1 MREMNYGH
9 TIRACFTGYIVQ
21 AIVNNF
27 IPLLFVYFHT
37 HYHIPMGS
45 ITFLV
50 TANFGIQLVVDFLS
64 AGFVDKIGYRVSAV
78 IAHFCAAAG
87 FVLLTLLPDM
97 MPSPFAGIMI
107 AVTVYAVGGG
117 LLEVI
122 VSPIVEACPTD
133 NKESVM
139 SLLHSFYCWGHVAV
153 VCISTIY
160 FAVFGIENWK
170 ALALVLAIIPL
181 ANGIMFVRV
190 PIYKLV
196 EDAGEGIGL
205 KQIVSSGVFWVLVL
219 MMACSG
225 ACEQA
230 VSQWSSAFA
239 EAGLGVDKTLG
250 DLAGP
255 MFFAVMMGS
264 ARVLYSK
271 KAQKIKAEVFMGAS
285 AALCIASYLL
295 ISLSPLPALSLI
307 GCGICG
313 FSVGVMWPGTFSMA
327 SAVMRKGGTM
337 MFAFLA
343 LAGDLG
349 CSGGPTFVG
358 WIAGKNGDSLQMGIL
373 AAVVFPAA
381 LIAGILVL
389 RKMAASLK
397 GNYSV

>member
-1 MREMNYGH
+1 MKELNYSH
-9 TIRACFTGYIVQ
+9 TIKACFTGYIVQ
-21 AIVNNF
+21 AVVNNF

-37 HYHIPMGS
+37 HYDIPMGS

-50 TANFGIQLVVDFLS
+50 TANFGIQLLVDLLS
-64 AGFVDKIGYRVSAV
+64 AGFVDKIGYRFSVVA
-78 IAHFCAAAG
+78 AHFCVVAG
-87 FVLLTLLPDM
+87 FVLLVILPDLT
-97 MPSPFAGIMI
+97 SNPFMGIMA
-107 AVTVYAVGGG
+107 AVTVYAIGGG

-122 VSPIVEACPTD
+122 VSPVVEACPTD

-153 VCISTIY
+153 VAVSTVY
-160 FAVFGIENWK
+160 FAVFGIERWK
-170 ALALVLAIIPL
+170 ALALILAIIPL
-181 ANGIMFVRV
+181 ANGILFTRV

-196 EDAGEGIGL
+196 DDADGGLGL
-205 KQIVSSGVFWVLVL
+205 KQILSTGVFWVLVL
-219 MMACSG
+219 MMACAG
-225 ACEQA
+225 ASEQA

-255 MFFAVMMGS
+255 MFFAVMMGAS
-264 ARVLYSK
+264 RVFYSR
-271 KAQKIKAEVFMGAS
+271 KADRIKPEVFMGIS
-285 AALCIASYLL
+285 AVLCIASYLL
-295 ISLSPLPALSLI
+295 ISMSPLPVLSLA

-313 FSVGVMWPGTFSMA
+313 FSVGVMWPGTFSIA

-358 WIAGKNGDSLQMGIL
+358 WISGKNSDSLSSGIL
-373 AAVVFPAA
+373 AAVVFPVFMIAGLAA
-381 LIAGILVL
+381 LRKKIAG
-389 RKMAASLK
+389 KPSEP
-397 GNYSV
+397 

>member
-1 MREMNYGH
+1 MKELNYSH
-9 TIRACFTGYIVQ
+9 TIKACFTGYIVQ
-21 AIVNNF
+21 AVVNNF

-37 HYHIPMGS
+37 HYDIPMGS

-50 TANFGIQLVVDFLS
+50 TANFGIQLLVDLLS
-64 AGFVDKIGYRVSAV
+64 AGFVDKIGYRFSIVA
-78 IAHFCAAAG
+78 AHFCVVAG
-87 FVLLTLLPDM
+87 FVLLVILPDLT
-97 MPSPFAGIMI
+97 SNPFMGIMA
-107 AVTVYAVGGG
+107 AVTVYAIGGG

-122 VSPIVEACPTD
+122 VSPVVEACPTD

-153 VCISTIY
+153 VAVSTVY
-160 FAVFGIENWK
+160 FAVFGIERWK
-170 ALALVLAIIPL
+170 ALALILAIIPL
-181 ANGIMFVRV
+181 ANGILFTRV

-196 EDAGEGIGL
+196 DDAEGGLGL
-205 KQIVSSGVFWVLVL
+205 KQILSTGVFWVLVL
-219 MMACSG
+219 MMACAG
-225 ACEQA
+225 ASEQA

-255 MFFAVMMGS
+255 MFFAVMMGAS
-264 ARVLYSK
+264 RVFYSR
-271 KAQKIKAEVFMGAS
+271 KADRIKPEVFMGIS
-285 AALCIASYLL
+285 AVLCIASYLL
-295 ISLSPLPALSLI
+295 ISLSPLPVLSLA

-313 FSVGVMWPGTFSMA
+313 FSVGVMWPGTFSIA

-358 WIAGKNGDSLQMGIL
+358 WISGKNSDSLSSGIL
-373 AAVVFPAA
+373 AAVVFPVFMIAGLAA
-381 LIAGILVL
+381 LRKKIAG
-389 RKMAASLK
+389 KPSEP
-397 GNYSV
+397 

>member
-1 MREMNYGH
+1 MKELNYSH
-9 TIRACFTGYIVQ
+9 TIKACFTGYIVQ
-21 AIVNNF
+21 AVVNNF

-37 HYHIPMGS
+37 HYDIPMGS

-50 TANFGIQLVVDFLS
+50 TANFGIQLLVDLLS
-64 AGFVDKIGYRVSAV
+64 AGFVDKIGYRFSIVA
-78 IAHFCAAAG
+78 AHFCVVAG
-87 FVLLTLLPDM
+87 FVLLVILPDLT
-97 MPSPFAGIMI
+97 SNPFMGIMA
-107 AVTVYAVGGG
+107 AVTVYAIGGG

-122 VSPIVEACPTD
+122 VSPVVEACPTD

-153 VCISTIY
+153 VAVSTVY
-160 FAVFGIENWK
+160 FAVFGIERWK
-170 ALALVLAIIPL
+170 ALALILAIIPL
-181 ANGIMFVRV
+181 ANGILFTRV

-196 EDAGEGIGL
+196 DDADGGLGL
-205 KQIVSSGVFWVLVL
+205 KQILSTGVFWVLVL
-219 MMACSG
+219 MMACAG
-225 ACEQA
+225 ASEQA

-255 MFFAVMMGS
+255 MFFAVMMGAS
-264 ARVLYSK
+264 RVFYSR
-271 KAQKIKAEVFMGAS
+271 KADRIKPEVFMGIS
-285 AALCIASYLL
+285 AVLCIASYLL
-295 ISLSPLPALSLI
+295 ISMSPLPVLSLA

-313 FSVGVMWPGTFSMA
+313 FSVGVMWPGTFSIA

-358 WIAGKNGDSLQMGIL
+358 WISGKNSDSLSSGIL
-373 AAVVFPAA
+373 AAVVFPVFMIAGLAA
-381 LIAGILVL
+381 LRKKIAG
-389 RKMAASLK
+389 KPSEP
-397 GNYSV
+397 

>member
-21 AIVNNF
+21 AVVNNF

-64 AGFVDKIGYRVSAV
+64 AGFVDKIGYRASAV

-107 AVTVYAVGGG
+107 AVTIYAVGGG

-153 VCISTIY
+153 VCVSTIY

-170 ALALVLAIIPL
+170 ALALVLAVIPL
-181 ANGIMFVRV
+181 ANGIIFVKV

-196 EDAGEGIGL
+196 EDAGEGLGL

-239 EAGLGVDKTLG
+239 EAGLGVDKMIG

-271 KAQKIKAEVFMGAS
+271 KAQKVKAEVFMGAS

-327 SAVMRKGGTM
+327 SAVMRNGGTM

-381 LIAGILVL
+381 LIAGIVVL
-389 RKMAASLK
+389 RKMAAAK
-397 GNYSV
+397 PVAG

>member
-1 MREMNYGH
+1 MKELNYSH
-9 TIRACFTGYIVQ
+9 TIKACFTGYIVQ
-21 AIVNNF
+21 AVVNNF

-37 HYHIPMGS
+37 HYDIPMGS

-50 TANFGIQLVVDFLS
+50 TANFGIQLLVDLLS
-64 AGFVDKIGYRVSAV
+64 AGFVDKIGYRFSVVA
-78 IAHFCAAAG
+78 AHFCVVAG
-87 FVLLTLLPDM
+87 FVLLVILPDLT
-97 MPSPFAGIMI
+97 SNPFMGIMA
-107 AVTVYAVGGG
+107 AVTVYAIGGG

-122 VSPIVEACPTD
+122 VSPVVEACPTD

-153 VCISTIY
+153 VAVSTVY
-160 FAVFGIENWK
+160 FAVFGIERWK
-170 ALALVLAIIPL
+170 ALALILAIIPL
-181 ANGIMFVRV
+181 ANGILFTRV

-196 EDAGEGIGL
+196 DDADGGLGL
-205 KQIVSSGVFWVLVL
+205 KQILSTGVFWMLVL
-219 MMACSG
+219 MMACAG
-225 ACEQA
+225 ASEQA

-255 MFFAVMMGS
+255 MFFAVMMGAS
-264 ARVLYSK
+264 RVFYSR
-271 KAQKIKAEVFMGAS
+271 KADRIKPEVFMGIS
-285 AALCIASYLL
+285 AVLCIASYLL
-295 ISLSPLPALSLI
+295 ISLSPLPVLSLA

-313 FSVGVMWPGTFSMA
+313 FSVGVMWPGTFSIA

-358 WIAGKNGDSLQMGIL
+358 WISGKNSDSLSSGIL
-373 AAVVFPAA
+373 AAVVFPVFMIAGLAA
-381 LIAGILVL
+381 LRKKIAG
-389 RKMAASLK
+389 KPSEP
-397 GNYSV
+397 

>member
-1 MREMNYGH
+1 MREMNYRH

-37 HYHIPMGS
+37 HYNIPMGS

-64 AGFVDKIGYRVSAV
+64 AGLVDKIGYRISAV
-78 IAHFCAAAG
+78 IAHFCVVAG
-87 FVLLTLLPDM
+87 FVLLILLPDM
-97 MPSPFAGIMI
+97 MPAPFAGIMI

-153 VCISTIY
+153 VCVSTIY

-181 ANGIMFVRV
+181 ANGIIFVRV
-190 PIYKLV
+190 PIYELV
-196 EDAGEGIGL
+196 EDAEEGLGL
-205 KQIVSSGVFWVLVL
+205 KQIVSSGVFRVLVL
-219 MMACSG
+219 MMACAG

-255 MFFAVMMGS
+255 MFFAIMMGS

-271 KAQKIKAEVFMGAS
+271 KAQKIKAEMFMGAS
-285 AALCIASYLL
+285 AVLCIASYLL

-327 SAVMRKGGTM
+327 SAVMRNGGTM

-373 AAVVFPAA
+373 AAAVFPAA
-381 LIAGILVL
+381 LIAGIVVL

-397 GNYSV
+397 GNCSI

>member
-1 MREMNYGH
+1 MKELNYSH
-9 TIRACFTGYIVQ
+9 TIKACFTGYIVQ
-21 AIVNNF
+21 AVVNNF

-37 HYHIPMGS
+37 HYDIPMGS

-50 TANFGIQLVVDFLS
+50 TANFGIQLLVDLLS
-64 AGFVDKIGYRVSAV
+64 AGFVDKIGYRFSIVA
-78 IAHFCAAAG
+78 AHFCVVAG
-87 FVLLTLLPDM
+87 FVLLVILPDLT
-97 MPSPFAGIMI
+97 SNPFMGIMA
-107 AVTVYAVGGG
+107 AVTVYAIGGG

-122 VSPIVEACPTD
+122 VSPVVEACPTD

-153 VCISTIY
+153 VAVSTVY
-160 FAVFGIENWK
+160 FAVFGIERWK
-170 ALALVLAIIPL
+170 ALALILAIIPL
-181 ANGIMFVRV
+181 ANGILFTRV

-196 EDAGEGIGL
+196 DDADGGLGL
-205 KQIVSSGVFWVLVL
+205 KQILSTGVFWVLVL
-219 MMACSG
+219 MMACAG
-225 ACEQA
+225 ASEQA

-255 MFFAVMMGS
+255 MFFAVMMGAS
-264 ARVLYSK
+264 RVFYSR
-271 KAQKIKAEVFMGAS
+271 KADRIKPEVFMGIS
-285 AALCIASYLL
+285 AVLCIASYLL
-295 ISLSPLPALSLI
+295 ISLSPLPVLSLA

-313 FSVGVMWPGTFSMA
+313 FSVGVMWPGTFSIA

-358 WIAGKNGDSLQMGIL
+358 WISGKNSDSLSSGIL
-373 AAVVFPAA
+373 AAVVFPVFMIAGLAA
-381 LIAGILVL
+381 LRKKSAG
-389 RKMAASLK
+389 KPSEP
-397 GNYSV
+397 

>member
-1 MREMNYGH
+1 MRKMNYGH
-9 TIRACFTGYIVQ
+9 TIRACFMGYIVQ
-21 AIVNNF
+21 AVVNNF

-37 HYHIPMGS
+37 HYNIPMGS

-64 AGFVDKIGYRVSAV
+64 AGFVDKIGYRASAV

-87 FVLLTLLPDM
+87 FVLLTFLPDM

-107 AVTVYAVGGG
+107 AVTIYAVGGG

-153 VCISTIY
+153 VCVSTTY

-170 ALALVLAIIPL
+170 ALALVLAVIPL
-181 ANGIMFVRV
+181 ANGIIFVKV

-196 EDAGEGIGL
+196 EDAGEGLGL

-219 MMACSG
+219 MMTCSG

-327 SAVMRKGGTM
+327 SAVMRNGGTM

-381 LIAGILVL
+381 LIAGIVVL
-389 RKMAASLK
+389 RKMAAAK
-397 GNYSV
+397 PVAG

>member
-1 MREMNYGH
+1 MREMNYRH

-21 AIVNNF
+21 AVVNNF

-64 AGFVDKIGYRVSAV
+64 AGFVDKIGYRISAV
-78 IAHFCAAAG
+78 IAHFCVVAG
-87 FVLLTLLPDM
+87 FVLLILLPDM
-97 MPSPFAGIMI
+97 MSVPFAGIMI

-153 VCISTIY
+153 VCVSTIY
-160 FAVFGIENWK
+160 FTVFGIENWK
-170 ALALVLAIIPL
+170 ALALVLAVIPL
-181 ANGIMFVRV
+181 ANGIIFVKV

-196 EDAGEGIGL
+196 EDAGEGLGL

-219 MMACSG
+219 MMACAG

-239 EAGLGVDKTLG
+239 EAGLGVDKTIG

-327 SAVMRKGGTM
+327 SAVMRNGGTM

-389 RKMAASLK
+389 RKMAARK
-397 GNYSV
+397 I

>member
-1 MREMNYGH
+1 MKELNYSH
-9 TIRACFTGYIVQ
+9 TIKACFTGYIVQ
-21 AIVNNF
+21 AVVNNF

-37 HYHIPMGS
+37 HYDIPMGS

-50 TANFGIQLVVDFLS
+50 TANFGIQLLVDLLS
-64 AGFVDKIGYRVSAV
+64 AGFVDKIGYRFSIVA
-78 IAHFCAAAG
+78 AHFCVVAG
-87 FVLLTLLPDM
+87 FVLLVILPDLT
-97 MPSPFAGIMI
+97 SNPFMGIMA
-107 AVTVYAVGGG
+107 AVTVYAIGGG

-122 VSPIVEACPTD
+122 VSPVVEACPTD

-153 VCISTIY
+153 VAVSTVY
-160 FAVFGIENWK
+160 FAVFGIERWK
-170 ALALVLAIIPL
+170 ALALILAIIPL
-181 ANGIMFVRV
+181 ANGILFTRV

-196 EDAGEGIGL
+196 DDADGGLGL
-205 KQIVSSGVFWVLVL
+205 KQILSTGVFWVLVL
-219 MMACSG
+219 MMACAG
-225 ACEQA
+225 ASEQA

-255 MFFAVMMGS
+255 MFFAVMMGAS
-264 ARVLYSK
+264 RVFYSR
-271 KAQKIKAEVFMGAS
+271 KADRIKPEVFMGIS
-285 AALCIASYLL
+285 AVLCIASYLL
-295 ISLSPLPALSLI
+295 ISLSPLPVLSLA

-313 FSVGVMWPGTFSMA
+313 FSVGVMWPGTFSIA

-358 WIAGKNGDSLQMGIL
+358 WISGKNSDSLSSGIL
-373 AAVVFPAA
+373 AAVVFPVFMIAGLAA
-381 LIAGILVL
+381 L
-389 RKMAASLK
+389 RKKISGK
-397 GNYSV
+397 PSEP

>member
-1 MREMNYGH
+1 MKEMNYGH

-37 HYHIPMGS
+37 HYNIPMGS

-64 AGFVDKIGYRVSAV
+64 AGFVDKIGYRASAV
-78 IAHFCAAAG
+78 IAHLCVVAG
-87 FVLLTLLPDM
+87 FVSLILLPDIM
-97 MPSPFAGIMI
+97 SAPFAGIMI
-107 AVTVYAVGGG
+107 AVTVYAIGGG

-122 VSPIVEACPTD
+122 VSPMVEACPTD

-153 VCISTIY
+153 VCVSTIY

-170 ALALVLAIIPL
+170 ALALILALIPL
-181 ANGIMFVRV
+181 ANGIIFVKV

-196 EDAGEGIGL
+196 EDAGEGLGL

-271 KAQKIKAEVFMGAS
+271 KAQKIKTEVFMGAS

-381 LIAGILVL
+381 LIAGIVVL
-389 RKMAASLK
+389 RKMAEVK
-397 GNYSV
+397 I

>member
-1 MREMNYGH
+1 MKELNYSH
-9 TIRACFTGYIVQ
+9 TIKACFTGYIVQ
-21 AIVNNF
+21 AVVNNF

-37 HYHIPMGS
+37 HYDIPMGS

-50 TANFGIQLVVDFLS
+50 TANFGIQLLVDLLS
-64 AGFVDKIGYRVSAV
+64 AGFVDKIGYRLSIVA
-78 IAHFCAAAG
+78 AHFCVVAG
-87 FVLLTLLPDM
+87 FVLLVILPDLT
-97 MPSPFAGIMI
+97 SNPFMGIMA
-107 AVTVYAVGGG
+107 AVTVYAIGGG

-122 VSPIVEACPTD
+122 VSPVVEACPTD

-153 VCISTIY
+153 VAVSTVY
-160 FAVFGIENWK
+160 FAVFGIERWK
-170 ALALVLAIIPL
+170 ALALILAIIPL
-181 ANGIMFVRV
+181 ANGILFTRV

-196 EDAGEGIGL
+196 DDADGGLGL
-205 KQIVSSGVFWVLVL
+205 KQILSTGVFWVLVL
-219 MMACSG
+219 MMACAG
-225 ACEQA
+225 ASEQA

-255 MFFAVMMGS
+255 MFFAVMMGAS
-264 ARVLYSK
+264 RVFYSR
-271 KAQKIKAEVFMGAS
+271 KADRIKPEVFMGIS
-285 AALCIASYLL
+285 AVLCIASYLL
-295 ISLSPLPALSLI
+295 ISLSPLPVLSLA

-313 FSVGVMWPGTFSMA
+313 FSVGVMWPGTFSIA

-358 WIAGKNGDSLQMGIL
+358 WISGKNSDSLSSGIL
-373 AAVVFPAA
+373 AAVVFPVFMIAGLAA
-381 LIAGILVL
+381 LRKKIAG
-389 RKMAASLK
+389 KPSEP
-397 GNYSV
+397 

>member
-1 MREMNYGH
+1 MKELNYSH
-9 TIRACFTGYIVQ
+9 TIKACFTGYIVQ
-21 AIVNNF
+21 AVVNNF

-37 HYHIPMGS
+37 HYDIPMGS

-50 TANFGIQLVVDFLS
+50 TANFGIQLLVDLLS
-64 AGFVDKIGYRVSAV
+64 AGFVDKIGYRFSIVA
-78 IAHFCAAAG
+78 AHFCVVAG
-87 FVLLTLLPDM
+87 FVLLVILPDLT
-97 MPSPFAGIMI
+97 SNPFMGIMA
-107 AVTVYAVGGG
+107 AVTVYAIGGG

-122 VSPIVEACPTD
+122 VSPVVEACPTD

-153 VCISTIY
+153 VAVSTVY
-160 FAVFGIENWK
+160 FAVFGIERWK
-170 ALALVLAIIPL
+170 ALALILAIIPL
-181 ANGIMFVRV
+181 ANGILFTRV

-196 EDAGEGIGL
+196 DDADGGLGL
-205 KQIVSSGVFWVLVL
+205 KQILSTGVFWVLVL
-219 MMACSG
+219 MMACAG
-225 ACEQA
+225 ASEQA

-255 MFFAVMMGS
+255 MFFAVMMGAS
-264 ARVLYSK
+264 RVFYSR
-271 KAQKIKAEVFMGAS
+271 KADRIKPEVFMGIS
-285 AALCIASYLL
+285 AVLCIASYLL
-295 ISLSPLPALSLI
+295 ISLSPLPVLSLA

-313 FSVGVMWPGTFSMA
+313 FSVGVMWPGTFSIA

-358 WIAGKNGDSLQMGIL
+358 WISGKNSDSLSSGIL
-373 AAVVFPAA
+373 AAVVFPVFMIAGLAA
-381 LIAGILVL
+381 LRKKIAG
-389 RKMAASLK
+389 KPSEP
-397 GNYSV
+397 